1 MCIYL
6 WILFTSATCLQVLDQ
21 IIEDRKRR
29 VQLQVLLLVLLQL
42 LSIFLLH
49 SSIFAECCSVHWKI
63 VFYLLL
69 LGLFWVLSLNIGGV
83 VVHTKMLN

>member
-1 MCIYL
+1 M
-6 WILFTSATCLQVLDQ
+6 LDQ

-49 SSIFAECCSVHWKI
+49 SSICAECCSVHWKI
-63 VFYLLL
+63 VFHLLL
-69 LGLFWVLSLNIGGV
+69 LGLFWVLSPNIGGV
-83 VVHTKMLN
+83 VVRTKTLN